1 MDRSTCLFG
10 LILYTN
16 FGDIRIIF
24 VFYLVVNAGR
34 AINFHISLNMPVYSH
49 GLEICFL
56 SKWQ

>member
-24 VFYLVVNAGR
+24 VFYLV
-34 AINFHISLNMPVYSH
+34 AIT
-49 GLEICFL
+49 FL
-56 SKWQ
+56 HQLGYASVFTMA